1 VPSRQLSRRGCSSPA
16 NAFCWYCRPIYVPW
30 NACSIEFHV
39 YPLHV
44 NGNEQAATAISLA
57 QAIDHPLLQRRQAP
71 DDVDEC
77 CADFVTRCVGAFRNG
92 TVKGNRAV
100 RLRPFEAKEMWTN
113 EAATASAL
121 RAFQH
126 DEAHRF
132 PPARDLSWGRISCRL
147 RYGCRLRSGCSGKNR
162 RVEWSEVAT

>member
-1 VPSRQLSRRGCSSPA
+1 MDWHDNVHWSMFCCESVTYLRCFCAAEPSPLPKKWPDSTGKWY
-16 NAFCWYCRPIYVPW
+16 AFCWSCRPIYVPW

-44 NGNEQAATAISLA
+44 NGNEQAATAISLV

-92 TVKGNRAV
+92 KIKENRAV
-100 RLRPFEAKEMWTN
+100 RLRPFEAEGN
-113 EAATASAL
+113 V
-121 RAFQH
+121 
-126 DEAHRF
+126 DE
-132 PPARDLSWGRISCRL
+132 
-147 RYGCRLRSGCSGKNR
+147 
-162 RVEWSEVAT
+162 